1 MLKPIIAIV
10 VAVILSMLIAIAG
23 SNNSALF
30 AGMPI
35 FMLCASVGF
44 VLHWLGFIPAYLFQT
59 EHYFDLIGS
68 ISYVAT
74 VVLAFLLVPSF
85 DARGLVVAT
94 LICVW
99 AIRLGSFLFIRVKKA
114 GQDRRF
120 TQIKTKFFRFL
131 LTWTLG
137 GTWVFIT
144 MAAGLAT
151 MTSQTQAEID
161 AFFMVGVALW
171 VVGFSIEVVA
181 DRQKTAFR
189 KDPDNAEKFISSGLW
204 SVSRHPNYFGE
215 IILWIGI
222 AVLALPVLAG
232 WQWVTLVSPVFV
244 SFLLLKVS
252 GVPMLENNAESR
264 WGNDPAFR
272 KYKENT
278 PTLIPYFGKPDL
290 G

>member
-10 VAVILSMLIAIAG
+10 VALILSMLIAIAG

-30 AGMPI
+30 DGMPI
-35 FMLCASVGF
+35 FMLCAFVGF

-74 VVLAFLLVPSF
+74 VALAFLLVPSF
-85 DARGLVVAT
+85 DARGLAVAT

-144 MAAGLAT
+144 MAAGLAA
-151 MTSQTQAEID
+151 MTSQTQTEID
-161 AFFMVGVALW
+161 AFFMIGVALW

-189 KDPDNAEKFISSGLW
+189 EDPDNADKFISSGLW

-232 WQWVTLVSPVFV
+232 WQWVTLVSPIFV
-244 SFLLLKVS
+244 TFLLLKVS

>member
-1 MLKPIIAIV
+1 MLRSIIGIA
-10 VAVILSMLIAIAG
+10 VAVTLSLLIAIAG
-23 SNNSALF
+23 SNNSTLYD
-30 AGMPI
+30 GMPI

-74 VVLAFLLVPSF
+74 VALAFALAPSF
-85 DARGLVVAT
+85 GTRGLVVAT

-99 AIRLGSFLFIRVKKA
+99 AVRLGSFLFIRVKKA

-144 MAAGLAT
+144 MAAGLAA
-151 MTSQTQAEID
+151 MTSQSQSPVD
-161 AFFMVGVALW
+161 AFLVVGATLW
-171 VVGFSIEVVA
+171 VIGFGIEVVA
-181 DRQKTAFR
+181 DQQKTAFR
-189 KDPDNAEKFISSGLW
+189 KDPANAEKFISSGLW
-204 SVSRHPNYFGE
+204 SISRHPNYFGE

-222 AVLALPVLAG
+222 AVIASPVLEG

-264 WGNDPAFR
+264 WGNDPEFR
-272 KYKENT
+272 QYKAKT
-278 PTLIPYFGKPDL
+278 PTLIPYFGKADL

>member
-1 MLKPIIAIV
+1 MLRSIIGIA
-10 VAVILSMLIAIAG
+10 VAVTLSMLIAIAG
-23 SNNSALF
+23 SNNSTLF
-30 AGMPI
+30 DGMPI

-74 VVLAFLLVPSF
+74 VALAFILMPSF

-99 AIRLGSFLFIRVKKA
+99 AVRLGSFLFIRVKKA

-144 MAAGLAT
+144 MASGLAA
-151 MTSQTQAEID
+151 MTSQSQSPIV
-161 AFFMVGVALW
+161 AFLIIGAAMWALGFVI
-171 VVGFSIEVVA
+171 VVIAG
-181 DRQKTAFR
+181 RQKTNR
-189 KDPDNAEKFISSGLW
+189 HSGNL
-204 SVSRHPNYFGE
+204 
-215 IILWIGI
+215 
-222 AVLALPVLAG
+222 
-232 WQWVTLVSPVFV
+232 
-244 SFLLLKVS
+244 
-252 GVPMLENNAESR
+252 
-264 WGNDPAFR
+264 
-272 KYKENT
+272 
-278 PTLIPYFGKPDL
+278 
-290 G
+290 

>member
-1 MLKPIIAIV
+1 MLKSIIGIV
-10 VAVILSMLIAIAG
+10 VAVTLSTLIALAG
-23 SNNSALF
+23 SSNSNLF
-30 AGMPI
+30 NGMPI

-74 VVLAFLLVPSF
+74 VALAFILVPSF

-99 AIRLGSFLFIRVKKA
+99 AVRLGSFLFIRVKKA

-137 GTWVFIT
+137 GTWVFMT
-144 MAAGLAT
+144 MASGLAA
-151 MTSQTQAEID
+151 MTSQSQSPVD
-161 AFFMVGVALW
+161 AFLVIGTAMWAL
-171 VVGFSIEVVA
+171 GFVIEVIA
-181 DRQKTAFR
+181 DRQKTIFR
-189 KDPDNAEKFISSGLW
+189 KDPANAEKFISSGLW
-204 SVSRHPNYFGE
+204 SISRHPNYLGE

-222 AVLALPVLAG
+222 AIIALPVLSG
-232 WQWVTLVSPVFV
+232 WQWITLISPAFV
-244 SFLLLKVS
+244 IFLLLRVS
-252 GVPMLENNAESR
+252 GVPLLEKNAESR
-264 WGNDPAFR
+264 WGNDPEFR
-272 KYKENT
+272 RYKART
-278 PTLIPYFGKPDL
+278 PSLIPYFGKGDL